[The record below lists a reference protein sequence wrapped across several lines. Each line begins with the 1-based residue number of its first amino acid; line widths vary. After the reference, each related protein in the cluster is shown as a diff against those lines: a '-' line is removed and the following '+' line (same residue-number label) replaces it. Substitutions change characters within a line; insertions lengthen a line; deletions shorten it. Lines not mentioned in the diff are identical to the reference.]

1 MLLRDPVTT
10 ADGQTYE
17 RKHITKWLKRHT
29 TSPLT
34 GAELASLRSLVAN
47 AADPNNSVFALHF
60 KRGRDALAELALLPA
75 PAGDADAAALL
86 RAKGF
91 AGFESDLGEAGA
103 ALRKLVAYNLEVS
116 APVYNRIVQAELATI
131 PET

>member
-1 MLLRDPVTT
+1 MRS
-10 ADGQTYE
+10 GQC
-17 RKHITKWLKRHT
+17 
-29 TSPLT
+29 
-34 GAELASLRSLVAN
+34 LRSLVAN